1 MAVRQRPRK
10 SQNWLLTP
18 HFSHENYAGKEDE
31 WFKDTLVANDMV
43 IACAGQRETCPTTG
57 AEHMQLFVR
66 LSKRVR
72 LTRMVQQPVLGLPC
86 DVRMGDGKW
95 DAMKAYCTREM
106 FKEGSPHFP
115 GRKRKLG
122 HEAFDEGEWPGPN
135 GKRNDL
141 LFMVEYAQEDRGR
154 SSYAEAA
161 IATNGACLRYRG
173 AYFQLIEE
181 VGTPRDMMVPHTA
194 EWYFGEGRIGKSFLA
209 ASENPDAYRKTTGN
223 RWWPQYK
230 GQKTVIFDEFAGR
243 SGQDRVRLPA
253 FISLTYL

>member
-1 MAVRQRPRK
+1 MAVYNNNRK
-10 SQNWLLTP
+10 SKNWLLTP
-18 HFSHENYAGKEDE
+18 HLNGQFDGKEDE
-31 WFKDTLVANDMV
+31 WFKDTLMANPLV
-43 IACAGQRETCPTTG
+43 VACAGQREVCPTTG
-57 AEHMQLFVR
+57 NTHMQLFVR
-66 LSKRVR
+66 LTRELR
-72 LTRMVQQPVLGLPC
+72 LTRVVQQPLLGLPC
-86 DVRMGDGKW
+86 DVKMGDGKW

-173 AYFQLIEE
+173 AYFQLLEE
-181 VGTPRDMMVPHTA
+181 AGTPRDPNVPHTA
-194 EWYFGEGRIGKSFLA
+194 EWYYGEGRIGKSFLA
-209 ASENPDAYRKTTGN
+209 HSENPEAYRKTTGN
-223 RWWPQYK
+223 RWWPGYS
-230 GQKTVIFDEFAGR
+230 GQKTVIYDEFAGR
-243 SGQDRVRLPA
+243 KGQILHQG
-253 FISLTYL
+253 ICLHSLSYL